1 MDKINYILISFILI
15 CVSAAFVNETQ
26 KNWWIPKEY
35 FENMKNMDKPI
46 FEYPPD
52 TPGPADLYNNQ
63 PYYLL
68 NDQFSTL
75 GESLSNVNS
84 RSCYKS
90 DFERMVSKTGTYR
103 QMTNNYKRGYPD
115 SCTAPFQELVSN
127 FYKGDSMPIPVNN
140 TG

>member
-1 MDKINYILISFILI
+1 MNDSTINYILLSFILI
-15 CVSAAFVNETQ
+15 GVSAAFVNEAQ
-26 KNWWIPKEY
+26 KKWWVPEN
-35 FENMKNMDKPI
+35 FENMDKPV

-52 TPGPADLYNNQ
+52 SPSPADLYNTQ

-75 GESLSNVNS
+75 GQSLSHVNS

-90 DFERMVSKTGTYR
+90 DFERMVSKTGTFR

-115 SCTAPFQELVSN
+115 SCSAPFHELVSN
-127 FYKGDSMPIPVNN
+127 FYKGDSIPIP
-140 TG
+140 